1 MSNGKGVSLVAAVA
15 AVAAVLVAAFVFYNQ
30 RSIDIAGRLSALE
43 RDVVHIRTDVGKIEQ
58 ELETAVKMKD
68 LRMITDNWAGKLLRI
83 EDDIKRLKTI
93 GL

>member
-43 RDVVHIRTDVGKIEQ
+43 RDVVHIRTGVDKIER
-58 ELETAVKMKD
+58 ELQTAIKVKD